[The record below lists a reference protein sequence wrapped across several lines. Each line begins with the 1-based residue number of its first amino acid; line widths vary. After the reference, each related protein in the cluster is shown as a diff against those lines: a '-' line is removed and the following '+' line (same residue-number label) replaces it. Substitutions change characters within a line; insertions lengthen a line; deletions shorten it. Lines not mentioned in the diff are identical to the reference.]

1 MQSISNFDEDR
12 TATAFSQAGQPTART
27 RILIVDD
34 ETTIAWLLKEGL
46 AEFADEV
53 ISADSGEQALQLFA
67 TTPFDVLITDYK
79 MPHMD
84 GLALAGRVKQLQP
97 RVRMVL
103 LTAYGSEWLNQC
115 ASEVGIRHVLNKPVR
130 LAEIRSLVSMLLHV

>member
-1 MQSISNFDEDR
+1 MQSISNSNEER
-12 TATAFSQAGQPTART
+12 TATAFGQADQPGERT

-34 ETTIAWLLKEGL
+34 ESTITWLLKEGL
-46 AEFADEV
+46 AELADEV

-67 TTPFDVLITDYK
+67 STPFDVLITDYK
-79 MPHMD
+79 MPEMD
-84 GLALAGRVKQLQP
+84 GLMLAGHVRQLQP

-115 ASEVGIRHVLNKPVR
+115 ADEVGIGYVLNKPVR
-130 LAEIRSLVSMLLHV
+130 LVEIRSLVSKLLQR